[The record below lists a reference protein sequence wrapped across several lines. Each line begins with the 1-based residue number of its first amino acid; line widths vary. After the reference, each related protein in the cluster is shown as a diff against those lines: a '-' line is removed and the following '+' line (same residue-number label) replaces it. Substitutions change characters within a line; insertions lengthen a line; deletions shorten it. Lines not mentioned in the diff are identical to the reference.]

1 MQERGEGEKRVHT
14 AVEREWNE
22 KIGEAVPSAC
32 LSPLLLQCLWFI
44 GGMMAGQGKG
54 QLWRFGRR
62 SKQGKA
68 GDWFVIVVLC
78 GLLCQQAALLTAVI
92 EKSNTVH
99 ISACHVP
106 FISSYVS
113 WVFLY
118 RKRKEEA
125 AVVMS
130 GLKRW
135 RKESG
140 GNATSSHLGALVAQR
155 ISSYFPL
162 ALRDVDLVAAHCL
175 SIFPFTTGLD
185 YITMHSLTHLLHVL
199 TSQQMV
205 NWVLQKTLARKIT
218 LALGWKY
225 IVQ

>member
-1 MQERGEGEKRVHT
+1 MQERGEGKKRVHT

-92 EKSNTVH
+92 EKSNSIH

-162 ALRDVDLVAAHCL
+162 ALSQRCGSGCRSLSLHLSVHHRFGLYNYAFINTSSACAH
-175 SIFPFTTGLD
+175 FPADG
-185 YITMHSLTHLLHVL
+185 
-199 TSQQMV
+199 
-205 NWVLQKTLARKIT
+205 
-218 LALGWKY
+218 
-225 IVQ
+225 